1 MEGGF
6 VVDASGECAAD
17 RADSPTLRGGVQV
30 DDHVLLVDLGVRGVR
45 PVVVVVVI
53 VAESA

>member
-1 MEGGF
+1 MDGGF
-6 VVDASGECAAD
+6 VVDASGDCAAD

-30 DDHVLLVDLGVRGVR
+30 DDHVLFDLGVRGVR